1 MKLSLVCPCYNE
13 SENIQKF
20 FETCL
25 GVLEDQME
33 SYEFVFINDGSN
45 DDTWEKLQ
53 KIYETHSANIKL
65 INFSRNFG
73 KEAAMY
79 AGLQKAEGEYISII
93 DTDLQQPPEKIFEMV
108 NFLDQNEDFDC
119 VVAFQEKRSES
130 KLISGLKNSFYKV
143 INAVSEINFQSG
155 ASDFRTFRKSVKE
168 AILSLGECHRF
179 LKGIFSWVGFNTH
192 YIPYVADE
200 RNAGKTSWSFWK
212 LWKYAIGGIIS
223 FSTLPLKVATFV
235 GGIFSLFSL
244 IYMVCVIIQ
253 KLAFGISVPGYATL
267 VVLILLIGGV
277 QLLCIGV
284 LGEYVSRIYIQG
296 KQRPICIIKEYKSK
310 KRRNH
315 N

>member
-1 MKLSLVCPCYNE
+1 MKLSLICPCYNE

-20 FETCL
+20 FEACL
-25 GVLEDQME
+25 GVLEDQIK
-33 SYEFVFINDGSN
+33 SYEFVFINDGSK
-45 DDTWEKLQ
+45 DGTWKKLQ
-53 KIYETHSANIKL
+53 ELYETHSANIKL

-93 DTDLQQPPEKIFEMV
+93 DTDLQQPPEKILEMV
-108 NFLDQNEDFDC
+108 EFLDRNVDFDC
-119 VVAFQEKRSES
+119 VVAYQEKRNEC

-192 YIPYVADE
+192 YIPYVAEE
-200 RNAGKTSWSFWK
+200 RNAGKTSWSFLK
-212 LWKYAIGGIIS
+212 LWKYAMGGIIS

-235 GGIFSLFSL
+235 GSIFSLFSL
-244 IYMVCVIIQ
+244 IYMVCVIVQ

-296 KQRPICIIKEYKSK
+296 KQRPICIVKEYKSK
-310 KRRNH
+310 KSKEL
-315 N
+315 